1 MIDAMKGK
9 KTVKNN
15 TKVDKPVVKTS
26 PNGDDK
32 TFGFKK
38 PRPVNMGAKNNKPKN
53 MATQR
58 ISNLKKE
65 LDRDNQTDEKTSKV
79 DTNEDVTKDSNVIDN
94 VANNDNSNTV
104 E

>member
-1 MIDAMKGK
+1 
-9 KTVKNN
+9 
-15 TKVDKPVVKTS
+15 VVKTS

-38 PRPVNMGAKNNKPKN
+38 PRPVNMDAKNNKPKN
-53 MATQR
+53 MATKR
-58 ISNLKKE
+58 IPKVKKE
-65 LDRDNQTDEKTSKV
+65 LNNDDQTDEKISKV